1 MAKILKKKQKAKSH
15 QAPQVSSGPFNY
27 CEMMPSAPPTFASDI
42 SGQRLQAIV
51 VLASKW
57 ANGTVIQ
64 YYFFTDAKKDGQ
76 WVVLAD
82 GTKEWRTWV
91 AVEDQR
97 KIVRDAFAQWKK
109 LGIGLNFSE
118 TTDRSE
124 AEVRIGFMQGDGS
137 WSYVGRDVL
146 KQKQDAR
153 TMNFGW
159 DLRLQSDTALHEIG
173 HTLGLPHEHQNPNAG
188 IVWNEEAVYAELA
201 APPNQWPRD
210 KTFHNIIRKIQP
222 DTVQGSSWDPD
233 SVMHYPFR
241 ANLIHAPAPYDV
253 KGIDPAGSL
262 SGRDVSWIK
271 TFYPDG
277 AEQFRKLVAGQ
288 SQALNVP
295 DGQQANFEFT
305 PAASRKYK
313 VQTFGTC
320 DTQIVVFEE
329 VAGVWRYLTA
339 DDDSGEDRNAL
350 INTKLRQG
358 RRYAIRIRLKFSAGT
373 DSPSAMVW

>member
-1 MAKILKKKQKAKSH
+1 
-15 QAPQVSSGPFNY
+15 
-27 CEMMPSAPPTFASDI
+27 MPDI
-42 SGQRLQAIV
+42 QIHR
-51 VLASKW
+51 
-57 ANGTVIQ
+57 
-64 YYFFTDAKKDGQ
+64 
-76 WVVLAD
+76 
-82 GTKEWRTWV
+82 E
-91 AVEDQR
+91 
-97 KIVRDAFAQWKK
+97 
-109 LGIGLNFSE
+109 
-118 TTDRSE
+118 
-124 AEVRIGFMQGDGS
+124 
-137 WSYVGRDVL
+137 
-146 KQKQDAR
+146 
-153 TMNFGW
+153 
-159 DLRLQSDTALHEIG
+159 

-210 KTFHNIIRKIQP
+210 KAFYNIIRKIKP

-233 SVMHYPFR
+233 SVMHYPFK
-241 ANLIHAPAPYDV
+241 ASLIHAPAPYDAN
-253 KGIDPAGSL
+253 GIDPAGGL

-305 PAASRKYK
+305 PAATRKYK

-320 DTQIVVFEE
+320 VTQIVLFES

-350 INTKLRQG
+350 ISTKLRQG

-373 DSPSAMVW
+373 DAPSAMIW

>member
-1 MAKILKKKQKAKSH
+1 MAKILKKKQKAKSDKT
-15 QAPQVSSGPFNY
+15 PQVAPGPFSY
-27 CEMMPSAPPTFASDI
+27 CELKEAAPLAIASDV
-42 SGQRLQAIV
+42 SGSRLAAIV
-51 VLASKW
+51 MLANKW
-57 ANGTVIQ
+57 ANGTAIQ
-64 YYFFTDAKKDGQ
+64 YYFFTDPKKDGE

-91 AVEDQR
+91 GGEDQR
-97 KIVRDAFAQWKK
+97 KIVRDAFAQWKS
-109 LGIGLNFSE
+109 LGIGLVFSE
-118 TTDRSE
+118 TADRSE
-124 AEVRIGFMQGDGS
+124 AEVRVGFMQGNGS

-159 DLRLQSDTALHEIG
+159 DLRQQIDTALHEIG

-201 APPNQWPRD
+201 APPNRWPRD
-210 KTFHNIIRKIQP
+210 KTFYNIIRKIKP

-233 SVMHYPFR
+233 SVMHYPFK
-241 ANLIHAPAPYDV
+241 ASLIHAPAPYDV
-253 KGIDPAGSL
+253 DGIDPAGGL

-305 PAASRKYK
+305 PAATRKYK

-320 DTQIVVFEE
+320 DTQIVLFEA

-350 INTKLRQG
+350 ISTKLRQG

-373 DSPSAMVW
+373 DAPSAMIW